1 MKYIKTYKLFESN
14 EIEIREYLNDIF
26 LELEDDGFKVEV
38 DSRWIRTSDVE
49 EHTGYEVS
57 IKKIFTEFP
66 IKTFL
71 LEDIYQYYI
80 LTCKSYLKENGFFIT
95 DVEVSALGKYNKPE
109 KYVLDYSISLH
120 ESNPEKY
127 NLFDKPLINLEFKIR
142 KNKLN
147 D

>member
-1 MKYIKTYKLFESN
+1 MKYIKKYKLFEYKDI

-49 EHTGYEVS
+49 EHTGYEVK
-57 IKKIFTEFP
+57 IEKIFTGFP

-71 LEDIYQYYI
+71 LKDIYEYYI
-80 LTCKSYLKENGFFIT
+80 LVCKSYLKENGFFIT
-95 DVEVSALGKYNKPE
+95 DIKVSTLSEYNKPE
-109 KYVLDYSISLH
+109 TYRLDYGISLH

-127 NLFDKPLINLEFKIR
+127 KLFDKPLINLEFKIR
-142 KNKLN
+142 KNK
-147 D
+147 